1 VVGCGTWVVEP
12 AGLFLYG
19 YSTAAVS
26 LSFLKFEV

>member
-1 VVGCGTWVVEP
+1 VVGCGTRVVGP

-19 YSTAAVS
+19 YSTAAVT